1 MKKSISVRAN
11 GKEYEIPN
19 SWDLLT
25 SEQYLKLIDLLS
37 LMESGQYPPGAIK
50 CLFLCHLMKW
60 DINKIKRDEHALE
73 NFMAIA
79 SQLTFIFQEKEDKFV
94 LNLCFCRQMLPI
106 VFIDKKAYYGYEVST
121 DYNSL
126 TCSLSALQYI
136 EARQLLDMGEDS
148 LPLLAAVLY
157 FKKGEY
163 SSEKAQK
170 LADEFKK
177 LPQNTL
183 RAIALNFT
191 AVNNFV
197 FLKTEF
203 SLLTKFVPQKGS
215 AITTD
220 ATDAL
225 YDLSKDGLGNASQV
239 ERMNVL
245 TYLRI
250 LRKKTIDG
258 VKTLRTAGM
267 DVVKIANEVGLPL
280 EIVKK
285 II

>member
-170 LADEFKK
+170 LADEFRK
-177 LPQNTL
+177 LPANTL

-203 SLLTKFVPQKGS
+203 SLLTKFVPQKGN

-258 VKTLRTAGM
+258 VKALRTAGM